1 MSLNRRQTSVSDSY
15 SYGYKS
21 WERCSFAR
29 THLPGT
35 ETRSHLMISC
45 ISWLFLT
52 IRSVVSMNHAWK
64 NRIEM
69 ENYTRDHMSTHTP
82 VRLFVL
88 IPQNPNA
95 SRVECARVRL
105 CVCVLPYPDTCKFW
119 LFFLKIARKV
129 PTGCGGRKPGWPCT
143 LPAWYLSML
152 LKHVVKTEARCCV
165 TAHLHIAL
173 FI

>member
-21 WERCSFAR
+21 RERCSFAR

-105 CVCVLPYPDTCKFW
+105 CVCVALSRYLQILTFLSENSQESPDRVRRQETRVTVHFASVIS
-119 LFFLKIARKV
+119 F
-129 PTGCGGRKPGWPCT
+129 
-143 LPAWYLSML
+143 
-152 LKHVVKTEARCCV
+152 HVVETCC
-165 TAHLHIAL
+165 
-173 FI
+173 